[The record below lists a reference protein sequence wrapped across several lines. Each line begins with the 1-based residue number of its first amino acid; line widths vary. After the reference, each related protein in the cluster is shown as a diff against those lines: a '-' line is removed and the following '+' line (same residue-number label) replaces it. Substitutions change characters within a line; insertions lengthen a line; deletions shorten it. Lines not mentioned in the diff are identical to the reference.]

1 VEKGQFLLSES
12 LLLSLIPPFFPSTT
26 SKYTHSVSRSE
37 SGACAAGQ
45 KVLPRWRIYL
55 SKGLRG
61 AHWRWG
67 SVLPV
72 WLHLDERQL
81 KKPFR
86 LSREISPL
94 AAITH
99 AEDSSE
105 YNTHEPASA
114 EEKFL
119 FGTDVCALGL
129 RASQKKHTYTLS
141 FRQYVHSSFLHVVN
155 WSAVI
160 YVRQKIS
167 NSWPVPLATEGDG
180 CHARWFKLLLLLLT
194 LLCTT
199 STFAHKKHTP
209 IEKCIDGREC
219 SFLAGKKLMNRL
231 LVHWLYMLFR
241 LWTTFIRL
249 VKRICA
255 QIFSKNGTCLLP
267 LIF

>member
-1 VEKGQFLLSES
+1 MFAFRES
-12 LLLSLIPPFFPSTT
+12 PSISHSAFFPQAPRLSTRIQ
-26 SKYTHSVSRSE
+26 SVGRSLV
-37 SGACAAGQ
+37 CAAGQ

-160 YVRQKIS
+160 
-167 NSWPVPLATEGDG
+167 
-180 CHARWFKLLLLLLT
+180 
-194 LLCTT
+194 
-199 STFAHKKHTP
+199 
-209 IEKCIDGREC
+209 
-219 SFLAGKKLMNRL
+219 
-231 LVHWLYMLFR
+231 
-241 LWTTFIRL
+241 
-249 VKRICA
+249 CA
-255 QIFSKNGTCLLP
+255 AKN
-267 LIF
+267 IK